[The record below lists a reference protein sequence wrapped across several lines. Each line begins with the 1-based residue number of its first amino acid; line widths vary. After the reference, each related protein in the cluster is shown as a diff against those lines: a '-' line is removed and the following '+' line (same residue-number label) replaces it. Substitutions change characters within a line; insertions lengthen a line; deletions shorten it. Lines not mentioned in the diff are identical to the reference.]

1 MSSPPFP
8 VRNTRKLQKVMMA
21 VILEGQA
28 RLGGNN
34 NNKKENKKM
43 RMVTAL
49 LDNVLRIKHF

>member
-28 RLGGNN
+28 RLGGNK
-34 NNKKENKKM
+34 NKNKNEKM
-43 RMVTAL
+43 RIVTAP
-49 LDNVLRIKHF
+49 LDNILRIKHF